1 VTVAGPRSGTRLALL
16 TVSSLVAGGVL
27 AYAAGLVLGEYT
39 FSGPGIQW
47 VAMSLGLGVGVAMA
61 WMHNRIWSGAP
72 PVWMAA
78 VSSVLAIAGEAFAV
92 HRDTAP
98 GDPWPPEGWAA
109 IAAAGIT
116 AAYGVFSAYRNSA
129 RESAQSG

>member
-1 VTVAGPRSGTRLALL
+1 VSVASPRSGARLALL
-16 TVSSLVAGGVL
+16 TVSSLVAGSVL
-27 AYAAGLVLGEYT
+27 AYVAGLVLGEYT

-61 WMHNRIWSGAP
+61 WMHNRIWSAAP

-78 VSSVLAIAGEAFAV
+78 VSAVLAIAGEAFAV

-98 GDPWPPEGWAA
+98 GDPWPPEGWVA
-109 IAAAGIT
+109 IAAAGIA
-116 AAYGVFSAYRNSA
+116 AAYGVLAAYRNST
-129 RESAQSG
+129 REGA